1 MFGMMFITLF
11 FRAVIDPYHKQ
22 IFILLFQR
30 LSSSKTTKYIK
41 SKTSSS
47 PLQHT
52 LFEGN
57 IQIMIFLISNQ
68 LFSPSILISHQNLIY
83 FFWISVIHYK
93 LLAAFVWCIIHI
105 FHCFRLACFLL
116 SVCHHFWSQSVGR
129 TNWWNSTKV
138 TRNIQNSNGYF
149 FVKWKEGIG

>member
-83 FFWISVIHYK
+83 IFWISLIHYK
-93 LLAAFVWCIIHI
+93 LLAAIVWCIGYTH
-105 FHCFRLACFLL
+105 FPLFQACLFSSLCMPPSL
-116 SVCHHFWSQSVGR
+116 EPVSW
-129 TNWWNSTKV
+129 
-138 TRNIQNSNGYF
+138 
-149 FVKWKEGIG
+149 